1 MSTTVT
7 YKGTEIASVENETK
21 TLKTA
26 GTWVEGDIILT
37 DVTSGG
43 GGSSEPSNDVN
54 FIDYD
59 GTIVKSYTRADFMAL
74 NALPDN
80 PHHDGLIAQGWN
92 WTLADAKTQLTEYPH
107 EGLTIGQ
114 MYVTDDGKTR
124 LYVHFEEGRT
134 SPYFGIGVNG
144 AVVVDWGDGSE
155 PSTLTGT
162 SLTTAKTAQHEYTAG
177 DYVITVDVTSGT
189 ASFFGNSGT
198 YALTKTAASAGNAS
212 IVYAA
217 SIRKIE
223 LGMNVT
229 LGNYAFSN
237 CYSLASI
244 TIPSGVAS
252 TSIGTGAFSN
262 CYSLASITIQNNVN
276 DIKNNA
282 FSYCYS
288 LICISIP
295 KDMANQSSN
304 LFDSCRALIDVRIPN
319 DATVLEDSAFY
330 NCYSLASITIP
341 SGVTSI
347 GSYTFY
353 NCYGMKH
360 YYIMPTTPPTIQRN
374 TFQNIQSDCV
384 IHVPAE
390 SLEAYKTA
398 SNWSTHASK
407 MVGE

>member
-7 YKGTEIASVENETK
+7 YKGAEIASVENETK

-26 GTWVEGDIILT
+26 GTWVEGDITLT

-80 PHHDGLIAQGWN
+80 PSHDGLTAQGWN
-92 WTLADAKTQLTEYPH
+92 WTLADAKNQLTEYPH
-107 EGLTIGQ
+107 DGLTIGQ

-134 SPYFGIGVNG
+134 SPYFGMGVNG
-144 AVVVDWGDGSE
+144 TVVVDWGDGSE

-162 SLTTAKTAQHEYTAG
+162 SLTTKKTVQHEYTAG
-177 DYVITVDVTSGT
+177 DYIITIDVTSGT
-189 ASFFGNSGT
+189 ASFYGNSGT
-198 YALTKTAASAGNAS
+198 YALTKDGNAGNPS
-212 IVYAA
+212 IVYAS

-223 LGMNVT
+223 LGTNVT
-229 LGNYAFSN
+229 LGSYAFGN
-237 CYSLASI
+237 CYSLTSI
-244 TIPSGVAS
+244 TIPSGV
-252 TSIGTGAFSN
+252 TNMGDNAFPS
-262 CYSLASITIQNNVN
+262 CYSLRSITIPNSVD
-276 DIKNNA
+276 DIRSGA

-288 LICISIP
+288 LIRISIP
-295 KDMANQSSN
+295 KDTAIATNG
-304 LFDSCRALIDVRIPN
+304 FFRDCRSLIDVRIPN
-319 DATVLEDSAFY
+319 DTKAILSYAFG
-330 NCYSLASITIP
+330 NCHSLTSITIP

-347 GSYTFY
+347 GSYVFY

-360 YYIMPTTPPTIQRN
+360 YYLLPTTPPSILSN
-374 TFQNIQSDCV
+374 TFSNIQSDCV

>member
-7 YKGTEIASVENETK
+7 YKGAEIASVENETK

-26 GTWVEGDIILT
+26 GTWVEGDITLT
-37 DVTSGG
+37 DVTHGG

-80 PHHDGLIAQGWN
+80 PSHDGLTAQGWN
-92 WTLADAKTQLTEYPH
+92 WTLADAKNQLTERPH

-144 AVVVDWGDGSE
+144 TVVVDWGDGSE

-162 SLTTAKTAQHEYTAG
+162 SLTTATTAQHEYAAG
-177 DYVITVDVTSGT
+177 EYVITVDVTSGT
-189 ASFFGNSGT
+189 ASFFGASGT
-198 YALTKTAASAGNAS
+198 YALTKTGTAAGNAS
-212 IVYAA
+212 TVYAA
-217 SIRKIE
+217 SIRRIE
-223 LGMNVT
+223 LGTNVSI
-229 LGNYAFSN
+229 GDYAF
-237 CYSLASI
+237 
-244 TIPSGVAS
+244 
-252 TSIGTGAFSN
+252 
-262 CYSLASITIQNNVN
+262 Q
-276 DIKNNA
+276 
-282 FSYCYS
+282 
-288 LICISIP
+288 
-295 KDMANQSSN
+295 
-304 LFDSCRALIDVRIPN
+304 
-319 DATVLEDSAFY
+319 

-341 SGVTSI
+341 SGVTDI
-347 GSYTFY
+347 GSYAFQNCYSLRNVTIPNNVNDIKADAFHY
-353 NCYGMKH
+353 CHSLIRVSIPKDMGAIVNSNLFRECHALIDVRIPNDATALWIYAFQHCHSLTSITIPSGVTSIGANVFANCYGMKN
-360 YYIMPTTPPTIQRN
+360 YYLMPTTPPTIQSN
-374 TFQNIQSDCV
+374 TFSNIQSDCV

-390 SLEAYKTA
+390 SLEAYQTA

>member
-26 GTWVEGDIILT
+26 GTWVEGDITLT

-74 NALPDN
+74 NALPEN
-80 PHHDGLIAQGWN
+80 PTHDGLTAQGWN

-144 AVVVDWGDGSE
+144 TVVVDWGDGSE
-155 PSTLTGT
+155 PITLTGT
-162 SLTTAKTAQHEYTAG
+162 SLTKAKTVQHEYTAG
-177 DYVITVDVTSGT
+177 DYVIVVEVTSGT
-189 ASFFGNSGT
+189 ASFLGTTSGA
-198 YALTKTAASAGNAS
+198 YVLTKNGTLGTAS

-223 LGMNVT
+223 LGTNVT
-229 LGNYAFSN
+229 LKTGAFYD
-237 CYSLASI
+237 CYSLRSI
-244 TIPSGVAS
+244 TIPRGVENIES
-252 TSIGTGAFSN
+252 YDFYD
-262 CYSLASITIQNNVN
+262 CYSLRSVIIPNSANG
-276 DIKNNA
+276 IKNSA
-282 FSYCYS
+282 FANCYS

-295 KDMANQSSN
+295 KDIANVGSS
-304 LFDSCRALIDVRIPN
+304 LFSDCRSLIDVRIPN
-319 DATVLEDSAFY
+319 DVTTVESSMFY
-330 NCYSLASITIP
+330 KCYSLAIITIP
-341 SGVTSI
+341 SGVTNIATNAFS
-347 GSYTFY
+347 S
-353 NCYGMKH
+353 CYGMKH
-360 YYIMPTTPPTIQRN
+360 YYLMPTTPPTISSN
-374 TFQNIQSDCV
+374 SFSNIQSDCV

-390 SLEAYKTA
+390 SLEAYQTA
-398 SNWSTHASK
+398 TYWSTHASK

>member
-26 GTWVEGDIILT
+26 GTWVEGDITLT

-80 PHHDGLIAQGWN
+80 PSHDGLTAQGWN

-107 EGLTIGQ
+107 DGLTIGQ

-124 LYVHFEEGRT
+124 LYVHFQEGRT

-144 AVVVDWGDGSE
+144 TVVVDWGDGSE

-162 SLTTAKTAQHEYTAG
+162 SLINATTTQHEYRAG
-177 DYVITVDVTSGT
+177 DYVISVDVTSGT

-198 YALTKTAASAGNAS
+198 YALTKTAASAGSAS
-212 IVYAA
+212 AVYAA

-223 LGMNVT
+223 LGTNFT
-229 LGNYAFSN
+229 LGPYAFCN
-237 CYSLASI
+237 CYSLTSI
-244 TIPSGVAS
+244 TIPSGV
-252 TSIGTGAFSN
+252 TTIDGYAFYS
-262 CYSLASITIQNNVN
+262 CYSLTNIVIPNSLNSIISS
-276 DIKNNA
+276 A
-282 FSYCYS
+282 FYYCYS
-288 LICISIP
+288 LIRISIP
-295 KDMANQSSN
+295 KDMANVN
-304 LFDSCRALIDVRIPN
+304 NYLFDDCRSLIDVRIPN
-319 DATVLEDSAFY
+319 DVTTIGSNAFY
-330 NCYSLASITIP
+330 NCHSLTSITIP
-341 SGVTSI
+341 SGVTTI
-347 GSYTFY
+347 GNYAFAS
-353 NCYGMKH
+353 CYGMKH
-360 YYIMPTTPPTIQRN
+360 YYLLPTTPPTIRG
-374 TFQNIQSDCV
+374 TSFSSIQSDCV

>member
-7 YKGTEIASVENETK
+7 YKGQTLTTVENQTK
-21 TLKTA
+21 TLQTA

-59 GTIVKSYTRADFMAL
+59 GTIVKSYTKADFMAL

-80 PHHDGLIAQGWN
+80 PTHDGLTAQGWN

-124 LYVHFEEGRT
+124 IYVHFQEERT

-144 AVVVDWGDGSE
+144 TVVVDWGDGSE

-162 SLTTAKTAQHEYTAG
+162 SLTTKRTVQHEYTAG
-177 DYVITVDVTSGT
+177 DYVISIDVTSGT
-189 ASFFGNSGT
+189 ASFFGTSSGT
-198 YALTKTAASAGNAS
+198 YALTKNGSSGTASL
-212 IVYAA
+212 VYAA
-217 SIRKIE
+217 SIRRIE
-223 LGMNVT
+223 LGTNVT
-229 LGNYAFSN
+229 LGPYAFYN
-237 CYSLASI
+237 CHSLTSI
-244 TIPSGVAS
+244 TIPSSVAD
-252 TSIGTGAFSN
+252 IGISAFAY
-262 CYSLASITIQNNVN
+262 CYSLTSITIPNSVN
-276 DIKNNA
+276 DIKTDA
-282 FSYCYS
+282 FSSCYS
-288 LICISIP
+288 VTHISIL
-295 KDMANQSSN
+295 KNMAGVGGG
-304 LFDSCRALIDVRIPN
+304 LFKECRSLIDVRIPN
-319 DATVLEDSAFY
+319 DATAVGSNTFQY
-330 NCYSLASITIP
+330 CVSLASITVP
-341 SGVTSI
+341 SNVATI
-347 GSYTFY
+347 GSYAFAG
-353 NCYGMKH
+353 CYGMAH
-360 YYIMPTTPPTIQRN
+360 YYLLPTTPPTISGN
-374 TFQNIQSDCV
+374 TFSNIQSDCV

-390 SLEAYKTA
+390 SLEAYQTA

>member
-7 YKGTEIASVENETK
+7 YKGQTLTTVENQTK
-21 TLKTA
+21 TLQTA

-59 GTIVKSYTRADFMAL
+59 GTIFKSYTKADFLAL

-80 PHHDGLIAQGWN
+80 PTHDGLTAQGWN

-144 AVVVDWGDGSE
+144 TVVVDWGDGSE

-162 SLTTAKTAQHEYTAG
+162 SLTTKKTVQHEYTAG
-177 DYVITVDVTSGT
+177 DHVITVDVTSGT
-189 ASFFGNSGT
+189 ASFFGVSGT
-198 YALTKTAASAGNAS
+198 YALTKDGNVGNQS

-217 SIRKIE
+217 SIRRIE
-223 LGMNVT
+223 LGTNVT
-229 LGNYAFSN
+229 LGDYAFSN
-237 CYSLASI
+237 CYSLTSI
-244 TIPSGVAS
+244 TIPSSVAS
-252 TSIGTGAFSN
+252 IETGAFSN
-262 CYSLASITIQNNVN
+262 CYSLASITIPNSVN
-276 DIKNNA
+276 DIKNDA

-295 KDMANQSSN
+295 KDTANVSGY
-304 LFDSCRALIDVRIPN
+304 FVRDCRSLIDVRIPN
-319 DATVLEDSAFY
+319 DATVLEGYAFY